1 MKRNV
6 SLGFLFLLLP
16 LFFILFV
23 DYAKTVNDVW
33 FLFSHGKYVLEHG
46 FPHTEF
52 LTIHENLHF
61 VMQQWGFSVIL
72 FLIYK
77 FTGNVGVY
85 FFIFL
90 INFLILFFLYK
101 LCMLLSSNNKY
112 FSCLIAAITDL
123 FLEMVFIAPR
133 PQLISIL
140 LLIITIYVL
149 ELFFKGKSK
158 SIWFIPLISIFLIN
172 IHAAYWPILFIVIL
186 PYLAE
191 GLFFLVKRN
200 DKKIGKLLITFFIA
214 MLMGFINPYGLEAM
228 TYSFYSYGIEEFN
241 ILIREMH
248 PVSFKGPSSVVV
260 PSLIILLVIIVN
272 LFFIIKNR
280 KKVSIH
286 QLLLFLGFSFMAFL
300 NLKNFAFLI
309 IGTIPFLVCFFKKNF
324 KSEISVFII
333 LVFLPIF
340 GIIFLINNDQKQY
353 LIRDDKNSKIVDYLD
368 KNTNKKIK
376 LYTDFNDGSYYEYH
390 GYKCYIDSRAEVFIK
405 NINRKEDIFH
415 EYYLLFTEKIDYDN
429 FINKYNFDYM
439 VVNKESSLY
448 KYLSNVDVYKIVMKS
463 EDRYLF
469 VRK

>member
-112 FSCLIAAITDL
+112 FSCLITAITDL

-140 LLIITIYVL
+140 LLIITIYIL

>member
-140 LLIITIYVL
+140 LLIITIYIL

>member
-1 MKRNV
+1 
-6 SLGFLFLLLP
+6 
-16 LFFILFV
+16 
-23 DYAKTVNDVW
+23 
-33 FLFSHGKYVLEHG
+33 
-46 FPHTEF
+46 
-52 LTIHENLHF
+52 
-61 VMQQWGFSVIL
+61 
-72 FLIYK
+72 
-77 FTGNVGVY
+77 
-85 FFIFL
+85 
-90 INFLILFFLYK
+90 
-101 LCMLLSSNNKY
+101 
-112 FSCLIAAITDL
+112 
-123 FLEMVFIAPR
+123 
-133 PQLISIL
+133 
-140 LLIITIYVL
+140 
-149 ELFFKGKSK
+149 
-158 SIWFIPLISIFLIN
+158 
-172 IHAAYWPILFIVIL
+172 
-186 PYLAE
+186 
-191 GLFFLVKRN
+191 
-200 DKKIGKLLITFFIA
+200 
-214 MLMGFINPYGLEAM
+214 M

-469 VRK
+469 VRE

>member
-112 FSCLIAAITDL
+112 FSCLITAITDL